1 VEITLLG
8 HSCFRLRGRDV
19 TLITDPFV
27 PPEGSLHISAD
38 IVTVSHDQAGHNA
51 ISAVDGTPH
60 VVTGPG
66 EYEIKG
72 VFLTGVGTFHDPDG
86 GKVRG
91 RNTVYMIEMD
101 DLRICHLGDLGHVLS
116 ADQVEEIGTVHIL
129 FVPAGGPHV
138 ITSAQAAEVIS
149 QLEPQVVVPMD
160 WTEVDGRPTGA
171 LERFCHEMGLKE
183 VEPQPRLNATK
194 GSLPNEIQVVVLE
207 PRR

>member
-1 VEITLLG
+1 MEITLLG

-19 TLITDPFV
+19 TLITDPFA
-27 PPEGSLHISAD
+27 PPEGSLHINAD

-101 DLRICHLGDLGHVLS
+101 DLRLCHLGDLGHVLS

-129 FVPAGGPHV
+129 SCRWTGPRWM
-138 ITSAQAAEVIS
+138 A
-149 QLEPQVVVPMD
+149 
-160 WTEVDGRPTGA
+160 GRP
-171 LERFCHEMGLKE
+171 ER
-183 VEPQPRLNATK
+183 
-194 GSLPNEIQVVVLE
+194 SPNSAMRWAS
-207 PRR
+207 RRWSRSRA